1 MRQINLLPWRERRLE
16 AMKRTFVMQTVF
28 TVVVVIFIVLAAHKL
43 LTHRLVKQVGV
54 NRILEQHIAD
64 LNTQVTEVDQFR
76 DRQAVVRDRMRVI
89 ADISSISTL
98 RTRANNLSNFDV
110 AELAELDTIAEW
122 PQPVR
127 QFLLLGTL
135 LLGLL
140 IGYFYFLSEPRRA
153 IEAAQALED
162 QLRADFSHKAREA
175 SQLDAMKGQVAVI
188 DLAFNGLLRQL
199 PSSAEVPS
207 LVDDITEAGLG
218 YGLEFS
224 RIQLQGETM
233 REFFYELPIEIA
245 LVGSYHDFG
254 MFVSGVASLG
264 RIVTLHDFK
273 IDSSAE
279 KGQKMRLLARTYRYD
294 EEFVFMPSA
303 ETELTDGAL

>member
-1 MRQINLLPWRERRLE
+1 
-16 AMKRTFVMQTVF
+16 
-28 TVVVVIFIVLAAHKL
+28 
-43 LTHRLVKQVGV
+43 
-54 NRILEQHIAD
+54 
-64 LNTQVTEVDQFR
+64 
-76 DRQAVVRDRMRVI
+76 
-89 ADISSISTL
+89 
-98 RTRANNLSNFDV
+98 
-110 AELAELDTIAEW
+110 
-122 PQPVR
+122 
-127 QFLLLGTL
+127 
-135 LLGLL
+135 
-140 IGYFYFLSEPRRA
+140 
-153 IEAAQALED
+153 
-162 QLRADFSHKAREA
+162 
-175 SQLDAMKGQVAVI
+175 
-188 DLAFNGLLRQL
+188 
-199 PSSAEVPS
+199 VPS

-294 EEFVFMPSA
+294 EKFVSTPSV
-303 ETELTDGAL
+303 ERESTDGAI

>member
-1 MRQINLLPWRERRLE
+1 MGKATKSI
-16 AMKRTFVMQTVF
+16 
-28 TVVVVIFIVLAAHKL
+28 
-43 LTHRLVKQVGV
+43 
-54 NRILEQHIAD
+54 
-64 LNTQVTEVDQFR
+64 
-76 DRQAVVRDRMRVI
+76 
-89 ADISSISTL
+89 ISSISTL

-162 QLRADFSHKAREA
+162 QLRADFTHKAREA
-175 SQLDAMKGQVAVI
+175 SQLDAMKGQVAAI

-294 EEFVFMPSA
+294 EKFVSTSSV
-303 ETELTDGAL
+303 ERESTDGAI